1 MGRNK
6 IEPIERFNKK
16 YVVNKETG
24 CHEWT
29 ASKNNSGY
37 GLLRVGNKIYKA
49 HRFSYE
55 YFVGPLDSSLEICHN
70 CANAA
75 CVNYQHLRQ
84 DTRSSNMIDMS
95 YAKTNYM
102 QKLTVDQVIEI
113 KNKLKN
119 WTYGMGSQLAREYN
133 VDARTISVI
142 KTGRNWKHLDIT

>member
-6 IEPIERFNKK
+6 VEAIDRFNKK
-16 YVVNKETG
+16 YIIDPESQ
-24 CHEWT
+24 CWLWT

-142 KTGRNWKHLDIT
+142 KTGRNWKHISIT